1 MATSNNRDVR
11 LGVQIATEGEDQLQA
26 LAKDVRAVG
35 SAADG
40 SAPGIARLTKELEA
54 QTAATASKREAER
67 SARTDEAAA
76 RAELNAR
83 RDALARTRAA
93 ADADTRATVEHQ
105 AAVRAERLAVVEA
118 GIALRERRA
127 ALSAA
132 TQEAKQAA
140 AAERAVADQLAAT
153 MRAQVANTTAVGTS
167 MDVLRGQLTLLRNV
181 ATAALGGTLVG
192 GLARDLAATADG
204 YANLQAR
211 IKLVTGEGQAFGEAL
226 KGVQEIATRTGSSL
240 ETTGQ
245 LFSRVL
251 QAGKEFNLTQ
261 RDALALTETINQA
274 VQLSGTSA
282 QASEAAITQL
292 VQGLQSGVLR
302 GEEFNSVLEQSPRLA
317 QALAAGLSVTI
328 GELRNLAQQGALT
341 SRVVI
346 DALRGQ
352 SQALQAEFSKMPPTV
367 ERALGRLAAS
377 WQIYIGQ
384 TDSATGATGT
394 AARAIEALAGNLDTL
409 GNVLLGVGKA
419 AAVYKVIQLAA
430 GYFREAAAA
439 SAAASAA
446 TVAHTAAVQA
456 NTAAQSANATATAAS
471 VANVGRL
478 ATIMASVKA
487 FTLVGLITNYREIG
501 TAIGEWAAKLMGANK
516 VLEESERAARV
527 DAEATRAAADATAAL
542 AQAKTLA
549 AEKAAG
555 LNKEARGLVA
565 EFETVVTKTNDTA
578 DALGKLSKSLR
589 LDDLSGIQ
597 AATAALDTLGQRGK
611 LSADQIKQALADAL
625 KGADLLAFETTARA
639 AFDSSEQGARR
650 FKAAVDA
657 VADESLRR
665 AGTSAA
671 ELKTGFSLATTSAI
685 NDLDAL
691 SRTLGDMGAKGED
704 AGRAL
709 STAVDKALAAA
720 NTERAVRAVVERV
733 EELGR
738 AGLLAGDRL
747 TEGLDKARKK
757 LDDIR
762 PGVNSLAEAMRAFGL
777 QSRDELQQTADRLAS
792 AYRTISTSVGVSL
805 QDQIEAYGKWRAAA
819 LKASGDVET
828 QQLAEQRVILET
840 RAAVAGLGDEF
851 ARAMGKAGAVTRAE
865 TQSMAGGF
873 DTLTSAIGHSTDA
886 LERQIAA
893 EERQIALQERKDAL
907 DRKRKGVDVNGFATD
922 KQGNTISM
930 AGPQLEPPTGD
941 GMWTFVTDHTR
952 KSQSAIVGG
961 GTILAPGFWA
971 RTIQGREADAA
982 KAQADQANR
991 PPGQFNG
998 GAGTPILGGI
1008 KTPSAAPAASAPAA
1022 APAASTSRTVT
1033 INIAGLGSR
1042 SVNVASDADAERMVG
1057 LLRELE
1063 TAMARAG

>member
-1 MATSNNRDVR
+1 MATNQRDVS
-11 LGVQIATEGEDQLQA
+11 LTVAVKTAGTEGLQQLA
-26 LAKDVRAVG
+26 DDVRGVG
-35 SAADG
+35 GAAAS
-40 SAPGIARLTKELEA
+40 SAPGVDRLTQQLEA
-54 QTAATASKREAER
+54 LTAATAGKRDAER
-67 SARTDEAAA
+67 SARAEEAAA
-76 RAELNAR
+76 RGELDAR
-83 RDALARTRAA
+83 RDALARTRAG
-93 ADADTRATVEHQ
+93 ADAATKATAEHQ

-132 TQEAKQAA
+132 SQEAKQAA
-140 AAERAVADQLAAT
+140 AAERAMAEQLAAS
-153 MRAQVANTTAVGTS
+153 MRGQVGSLTATAGAVET
-167 MDVLRGQLTLLRNV
+167 LRGQYRLLQS
-181 ATAALGGTLVG
+181 AAAAALGGTLVG

-204 YANLQAR
+204 FANLQAR

-226 KGVQEIATRTGSSL
+226 KGVQDIALRTGSSL

-245 LFSRVL
+245 LFSRIL
-251 QAGKEFNLTQ
+251 QAGKEFGLAQ

-317 QALAAGLSVTI
+317 QALGAGLNVTI

-352 SQALQAEFSKMPPTV
+352 SQALQSEFSKMPPTV

-377 WQIYIGQ
+377 WQIYIGGA
-384 TDSATGATGT
+384 DKATGATGT

-409 GNVLLGVGKA
+409 GNVLVGLGKA
-419 AAVYKVIQLAA
+419 AVAFKVIELAA
-430 GYFREAAAA
+430 GYFRETAAATAAAA
-439 SAAASAA
+439 TATAAH
-446 TVAHTAAVQA
+446 TVAVTA
-456 NTAAQSANATATAAS
+456 NTAAQTANAAATTATVAS
-471 VANVGRL
+471 VGRL
-478 ATIMASVKA
+478 AALMATLRT
-487 FTLVGLITNYREIG
+487 FTLVGLLVNAKEIG
-501 TAIGEWAAKLMGANK
+501 TAIGEGVAKLMGAGK
-516 VLEESERAARV
+516 ALEDFERAARA
-527 DAEATRAAADATAAL
+527 DAVAARAVADATAAM
-542 AQAKTLA
+542 AQAKALA
-549 AEKAAG
+549 AEKALG
-555 LNKEARGLVA
+555 LNKEAREMVA
-565 EFETVVTKTNDTA
+565 EFEGVVTKTNDTSE
-578 DALGKLSKSLR
+578 ALGKLSKALR
-589 LDDLSGIQ
+589 LGDLSGIQ
-597 AATAALDTLGQRGK
+597 AAGAALDTLGVRGK

-665 AGTSAA
+665 AGTSAG
-671 ELKTGFSLATTSAI
+671 ELKTGFAVATTSAI
-685 NDLDAL
+685 NDLDTLA
-691 SRTLGDMGAKGED
+691 RTLRDLGAKGED

-720 NTERAVRAVVERV
+720 NTERAVRAVVDRV

-738 AGLLAGDRL
+738 AGMLAGDRL
-747 TEGLDKARKK
+747 TDGLDKARKK
-757 LDDIR
+757 LDDLR

-777 QSRDELQQTADRLAS
+777 QSRDEIQQTATRMGE
-792 AYRTISTSVGVSL
+792 AYQTISTSAGVSL
-805 QDQIEAYGKWRAAA
+805 RDQIEAYGKWRTAA

-828 QQLAEQRVILET
+828 QQLAEQRVILEN

-851 ARAMGKAGAVTRAE
+851 ARAMGKAGAVTRAA

-893 EERQIALQERKDAL
+893 EEKALDLQRRRDAL
-907 DRKRKGVDVNGFATD
+907 DRQRKGVDANGFSAD
-922 KQGNTISM
+922 KNGNTISM
-930 AGPQLEPPTGD
+930 AGAQLEPPSGD
-941 GMWTFVTDHTR
+941 GMWTFVNDAR
-952 KSQSAIVGG
+952 VPYAGGAVGG
-961 GTILAPGFWA
+961 QSTRGVTGYWA
-971 RTIQGREADAA
+971 RTVQGREADAA
-982 KAQADQANR
+982 KAVADQVAR
-991 PPGQFNG
+991 
-998 GAGTPILGGI
+998 TP
-1008 KTPSAAPAASAPAA
+1008 TPASAPVAASAPAA
-1022 APAASTSRTVT
+1022 APSGTRTVN
-1033 INIAGLGSR
+1033 ISIAGLGST
-1042 SVNVASDADAERMVG
+1042 SIAVASDADVAKVEAV
-1057 LLRELE
+1057 LRQLE